1 MHQSLQI
8 IRQEHASLSA
18 MLQSMSLMVKRGP
31 EDNEELF
38 FKVLRAM
45 MFYIDEFPEK
55 QHHPKES
62 TLLFPFVRERSP
74 QIKDLID
81 KLEIDHKYGEYKIRD
96 LEHLLIAWEMLGDKK
111 RDEFNHF
118 SNQYINFYMQHM
130 QLEENLILPEALK
143 VLSEKEWAILDEEFS
158 LNFDLLGPDS
168 PRKSEYDQLFTYIT
182 QITPAPIGFGNS

>member
-81 KLEIDHKYGEYKIRD
+81 KLEIDHKYGEYKNIDYWLVFER
-96 LEHLLIAWEMLGDKK
+96 
-111 RDEFNHF
+111 
-118 SNQYINFYMQHM
+118 
-130 QLEENLILPEALK
+130 
-143 VLSEKEWAILDEEFS
+143 
-158 LNFDLLGPDS
+158 
-168 PRKSEYDQLFTYIT
+168 
-182 QITPAPIGFGNS
+182 